1 MVVKSGA
8 SIDYEVRETYRV
20 DIQVTDGKDSR
31 GRPASMIDDTV
42 TLTITVTDVEEG
54 GGGSG
59 GGGGG
64 GSDVVGFDID
74 AGVATFVVANG
85 WSPADVGVASVL
97 AASIDNAV
105 VLYTQ
110 AGVLSSQVAALTRA
124 AAPAEV
130 IIVGGA
136 AAVSDDVQTRLAAAS
151 PESDIG
157 RAAGA
162 DRTDTA
168 AVAARRV
175 LGDPARAGRVTL
187 VIANGWS
194 SPDIGAAAALAAGS
208 GRAAVLYTRVD
219 ELPEASTAVLRD
231 YQVAR
236 VIVVGGTAA
245 IDQDVAEEI
254 AAATD
259 VGASMTRLNGADRVD
274 TAALA
279 ARQVLGRPA
288 AAPEGVTLVIA
299 NGWSPPDVGAAAALA
314 AATGNAAVSYTEPG
328 TLSDAAAALIR
339 EYRPT
344 EVIIV
349 GGAAA
354 VTDDVSTAITKL
366 VADGATVRRID
377 GIDRIDTSAGAARR
391 ILRR

>member
-1 MVVKSGA
+1 M
-8 SIDYEVRETYRV
+8 
-20 DIQVTDGKDSR
+20 
-31 GRPASMIDDTV
+31 
-42 TLTITVTDVEEG
+42 
-54 GGGSG
+54 
-59 GGGGG
+59 
-64 GSDVVGFDID
+64 
-74 AGVATFVVANG
+74 VANG

-175 LGDPARAGRVTL
+175 LGVPARAGRVTL